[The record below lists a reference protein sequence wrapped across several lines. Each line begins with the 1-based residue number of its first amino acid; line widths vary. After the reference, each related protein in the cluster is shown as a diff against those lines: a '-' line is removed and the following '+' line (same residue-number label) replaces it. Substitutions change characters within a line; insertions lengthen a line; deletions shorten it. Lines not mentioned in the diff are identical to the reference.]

1 MPRPSRQLPAWAIAL
16 ACSLSL
22 LTPAAPKEDQNAFF
36 EKHIRPA
43 LITHCYECHS
53 VEADK
58 QKGGLVL
65 DTKAGWQIGGD
76 TGPAIVPGNADESLF
91 VEAIRYHDPDLEMPP
106 DGKMPKSVV
115 ARFEQWINDGA
126 HDPRGDAAPSLAK
139 ETIDLDE
146 GRQFWSF
153 QPITHPDI
161 PEAKEKNPNKTT
173 HPVDA
178 FIDSELK
185 SKNLSSAP
193 DASPDTILRRLH
205 FTLTGLPPSPKDIK
219 SFRSAFKKHPESSI
233 KNRTDELLDTSAFG
247 ERWGRHWLDLT
258 RYADSSGGGRA
269 IPLPDAWRY
278 RDYVI
283 DAFNEDRALNRLIQE
298 HIAGDL
304 LPHKSREEHINNIVG
319 TGFLVLGPHNYE
331 NQDKELLD
339 LEIADEQIDTIGRAF
354 LGMTIGCARCHD
366 HKFDPIP
373 TRDYYAL
380 TGIFTS
386 TNAITHSN
394 VSKWNTTPLP
404 PTPKEAAALA
414 AHEEKIKSLQ
424 NQLKTTKSQL
434 AKHGVGAGGT
444 EKAVLLAALPGI
456 VLDNTDAKLVGEWSD
471 SVHSPR
477 FVADGYLHD
486 ERTDKGKK
494 SVTWRPHLKE
504 ARTYNIFLSYSS
516 GKQRSAEVPVTVS
529 HANGRSKIIVNQRL
543 TPENDGLFHPL
554 GKFELNAGDNT
565 FIRITTEGTNDGHVI
580 ADAVQLIPIGKEKAK
595 DKNPTSPGNK
605 TKPKKSPA
613 VLALEEKQADLTK
626 KLDAAKKA
634 APKLPVAMAVIESDE
649 PADTSVRIRGETRN
663 FGDTVPRGFL
673 QVTQPGDAQPA
684 PITAGS
690 GRRELAEWIVS
701 PQNPLTARVLA
712 NRVWLHLFGEGLVR
726 TPDNFGLTGQAPTH
740 PELLDYLASYLI
752 ENNWSTKELI
762 RHIATSKTFRRSSSH
777 LDPAAEKTDP
787 ENRLLWRGNRRPVD
801 AETLRDTI
809 LTLSG
814 QLDPDRG
821 GPSLPANFKSEFGYK
836 FTSLKRSV
844 YIPVFRNSLYE
855 IFGTFDFANPNF
867 TVGDRAEST
876 IPTQD
881 LFLMNNEFVHSHAAG
896 AAKQLLAL
904 DAPNPNAEIRLAWQR
919 TLARDPHPEE
929 FQLVKNYFQD
939 HQHNPQAAWAALYRT
954 LFVSV
959 DFRYIQ

>member
-1 MPRPSRQLPAWAIAL
+1 MPLTAL
-16 ACSLSL
+16 CLLLAPTLSH
-22 LTPAAPKEDQNAFF
+22 TAPKADQTAFF

-58 QKGGLVL
+58 QKGGLLL

-106 DGKMPKSVV
+106 DGKMPKSVI

-139 ETIDLDE
+139 ETINLEE

-153 QPITHPDI
+153 QPIARPKPPKI
-161 PEAKEKNPNKTT
+161 KNQTPNKDS

-178 FIDSELK
+178 FINSKLE
-185 SKNLSSAP
+185 SKNISPAP

-205 FTLTGLPPSPKDIK
+205 FALTGLPPTPDDIK
-219 SFRSAFKKHPESSI
+219 SFRTALNEHPASSI
-233 KNRTDELLDTSAFG
+233 EYRASSIQHRADELLASQAFG

-283 DAFNEDRALNRLIQE
+283 DAFNEDRALDRLIQE

-424 NQLKTTKSQL
+424 KQLKATKSQL

-444 EKAVLLAALPGI
+444 EKSVLLAALPGI
-456 VLDNTDAKLVGEWSD
+456 VLDNTDAELVGEWSD

-477 FVADGYLHD
+477 FVDDGYIHD
-486 ERTDKGKK
+486 ERANKGEK
-494 SVTWRPHLKE
+494 SVTWRPRLKE
-504 ARTYNIFLSYSS
+504 AGTYNIFLSYSPGNS
-516 GKQRSAEVPVTVS
+516 RSAEVPVTIT
-529 HANGRSKIIVNQRL
+529 HANGRSKVIVNQRL
-543 TPENDGLFHPL
+543 TPENDDLFHPL
-554 GKFELNAGDNT
+554 GKFELKAGDET
-565 FIRITTEGTNDGHVI
+565 FIRISTEGTEDGHVI
-580 ADAVQLIPIGKEKAK
+580 ADAVQLIPVTK
-595 DKNPTSPGNK
+595 DKNKDAPTPHKNQ
-605 TKPKKSPA
+605 KPEKSPA
-613 VLALEEKQADLTK
+613 ILALEEEQADLTK

-673 QVTQPGDAQPA
+673 QVTQPDDAQPA
-684 PITAGS
+684 PINTGS
-690 GRRELAEWIVS
+690 GRRELAKWIVS
-701 PQNPLTARVLA
+701 PKNPLTARVLA

-726 TPDNFGLTGQAPTH
+726 TPDNFGLTGQPPTH

-762 RHIATSKTFRRSSSH
+762 RHIATSKAFRRSSSH